1 MQTISIKS
9 GSSAKIS
16 ISPKINGE
24 AATYEQMSGVKIYVF
39 FVYQFTNEVYETP
52 FELTADSEYSST
64 QKLSIRLSPQD
75 TIDMLGDA
83 EENQK
88 FEMQF
93 AVQTADGDIIPD
105 AKDSSIAVNITRWE
119 AGQWLNQK

>member
-24 AATYEQMSGVKIYVF
+24 AATYEQMAGVKIYVF

-52 FELTADSEYSST
+52 FVLTADSGYSST

-88 FEMQF
+88 FELQF
-93 AVQTADGDIIPD
+93 AVQTADGEIIPD
-105 AKDSSIAVNITRWE
+105 AKDSGIAVNITRWE